1 MSQDVSQWLA
11 EITSLKQQLAEAQR
25 DREEAN
31 AGAAKWRQLYT
42 TEAQQRRI
50 DAKLTQQTIDSL
62 KAEIQQL
69 RGLPLPKPEDS
80 AALPAVQETV
90 DKLQTID
97 ELKQKLIEVIVERD
111 RLVYDLKQEQA
122 NHIQTRKNLTVALG
136 DAIDRLT
143 KEQAARNAA
152 VNLAGAQDKLDEER
166 NEAAQTQVSDDSA
179 LRSS

>member
-11 EITSLKQQLAEAQR
+11 EITSLKQQLAEAHR
-25 DREEAN
+25 DRDEAN

-69 RGLPLPKPEDS
+69 KGLPLSKLEDS
-80 AALPAVQETV
+80 ATLPVVRETV
-90 DKLQTID
+90 DKLQTVD
-97 ELKQKLIEVIVERD
+97 ELKQKLIEVMVERD
-111 RLVYDLKQEQA
+111 RLVQDLKQEQA

-143 KEQAARNAA
+143 KEQAARSAA
-152 VNLAGAQDKLDEER
+152 ADLAGTSDRSGEEG
-166 NEAAQTQVSDDSA
+166 NAAAQTEVRDDST
-179 LRSS
+179 LQSG